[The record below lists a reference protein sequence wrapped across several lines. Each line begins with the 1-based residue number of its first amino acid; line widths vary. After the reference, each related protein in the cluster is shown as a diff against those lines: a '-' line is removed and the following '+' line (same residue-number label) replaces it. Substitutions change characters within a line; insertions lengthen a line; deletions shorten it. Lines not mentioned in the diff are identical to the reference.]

1 VPILGHRQS
10 SQSPAVPGAAGKA
23 IIAIHRAELPS
34 HELCYGNN
42 SFISSAEQTPL
53 DTMPLNFGL
62 NGQRVLVTASSSGIG
77 YGAAEAFLKEGAR
90 VVINS
95 SDAEKLSAAHAT
107 LATLGEVYAV
117 VADLTSKKDLERLV
131 RESVSNLGGID
142 ALVYV
147 TGSPKP
153 GRFLD
158 FSYEDWRA
166 ASDLLVVSPAYLAKL
181 VADHMIQTGTAGRM
195 VFLSSYVI
203 KEPLLTLAL
212 SSVCRVAV
220 LSLVRTL
227 GRELGP
233 KKIRVNGIMPGYIRT
248 GRIDQL
254 AQDAAKK
261 RGIKPEDWIKEV
273 ENEIPIGRIG
283 SPEEL
288 ANAILFLSSELSSY
302 VSGATIPVDGAILRS
317 I

>member
-1 VPILGHRQS
+1 
-10 SQSPAVPGAAGKA
+10 
-23 IIAIHRAELPS
+23 
-34 HELCYGNN
+34 
-42 SFISSAEQTPL
+42 
-53 DTMPLNFGL
+53 MPLNSGL
-62 NGQRVLVTASSSGIG
+62 TGQRVLVTAASSGIG

-90 VVINS
+90 VMINS
-95 SDAEKLSAAHAT
+95 SKEDKLT
-107 LATLGEVYAV
+107 LARNRLTEFGEVHSVLGNLAV
-117 VADLTSKKDLERLV
+117 KADLENIVQQTV
-131 RESVSNLGGID
+131 FTLGGID
-142 ALVYV
+142 TLVYV

-153 GRFLD
+153 GRFLE

-181 VADHMIQTGTAGRM
+181 VADHMIKEKIRGRM

-203 KEPLLTLAL
+203 KEPTLAIAL

-233 KKIRVNGIMPGYIRT
+233 TGIRVNGILPGFIKT

-254 AQDAAKK
+254 AQDAAKR
-261 RGIKPEDWIKEV
+261 RGIKPEDYV
-273 ENEIPIGRIG
+273 HEIERDIPLGRIG
-283 SPEEL
+283 TTEEL
-288 ANAILFLSSELSSY
+288 SRAIVFLGSDLSSY
-302 VSGATIPVDGAILRS
+302 ISGASIPVDGAILRS